1 MAKEEAV
8 VAAATK
14 KLRGRK
20 AKVKTL
26 KEEPKDTKARPLD
39 SKMRGALEQALSVD
53 LKKVRVHTGGNAP
66 DLAKALGVKAFTVG
80 NDIYFAKD
88 GDAKNPKLLAHEL
101 IHVMAQATGGKPPK
115 AKKGKALTSK

>member
-14 KLRGRK
+14 KLQGKK
-20 AKVKTL
+20 AKVKSL

-39 SKMRGALEQALSVD
+39 SKMRSALEEALKAD
-53 LKKVRVHTGGNAP
+53 LKKVRIHTGGNAP
-66 DLAKALGVKAFTVG
+66 DLAKDMGVKAFTVG
-80 NDIYFAKD
+80 NDVYFAKE
-88 GDAKNPKLLAHEL
+88 GDAKNAKMLAHEM
-101 IHVMAQATGGKPPK
+101 IHVMQQSTGGKMPK

>member
-14 KLRGRK
+14 KLQGKK
-20 AKVKTL
+20 AKVKSL

-39 SKMRGALEQALSVD
+39 SKMRSALEEALSAD
-53 LKKVRVHTGGNAP
+53 LKKVRIHTGGNAP
-66 DLAKALGVKAFTVG
+66 DLAKDMGVKAFTVG
-80 NDIYFAKD
+80 NDVYFAKE
-88 GDAKNPKLLAHEL
+88 GDAKNAKMLAHEM
-101 IHVMAQATGGKPPK
+101 IHVMQQSTGGKMPK